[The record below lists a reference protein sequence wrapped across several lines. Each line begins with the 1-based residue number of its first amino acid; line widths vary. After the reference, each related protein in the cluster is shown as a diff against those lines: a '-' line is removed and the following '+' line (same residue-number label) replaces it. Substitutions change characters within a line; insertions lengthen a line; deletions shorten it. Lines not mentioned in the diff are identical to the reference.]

1 MEEILRFEHVSY
13 AYEEERE
20 ALLDVCVK
28 VCAGE
33 RVAVLGSNGAGKST
47 LIKIISGY
55 HKQDKGGIIKVD
67 GVLRPGA
74 GRILFRGA
82 PVGGGAKQ
90 LNVLRRGVGLVFQ
103 DPEVQLLGGS
113 VEEEVS
119 FGPMNLRLPV
129 GEVRARVDTAIR
141 SFALEEYRGRAPQY
155 LSGGEKKRVTLADAL
170 AMEPQMLLLDEP
182 AASLDPA
189 NTRLLEQNLQMLSEQ
204 GLGLM
209 VATHDVDFAW
219 RWATRVLVFRGGRL
233 AGDGEP
239 REIFENGKVTN
250 FRGDIK
256 MFLCCG
262 HAGWSSRCCTAW
274 GACWALPRR
283 RTLWRNWN
291 RSGNHETG
299 FAGRQLRHERAA
311 REAGYRGGGTRAC
324 RRGAGACVLPRV
336 HQPDDPP
343 HPGRTGRAR
352 VRPARGAG
360 GACGRGG
367 GGCGGAAHPSAVRL

>member
-1 MEEILRFEHVSY
+1 MEEIYLKEILLSAKDISKSFAKAAEASPVLDHVTVDIYKNDFTIIMGPS
-13 AYEEERE
+13 
-20 ALLDVCVK
+20 
-28 VCAGE
+28 
-33 RVAVLGSNGAGKST
+33 GAGKST
-47 LIKIISGY
+47 FFLLAN
-55 HKQDKGGIIKVD
+55 

-239 REIFENGKVTN
+239 REIFENVSLLRT
-250 FRGDIK
+250 
-256 MFLCCG
+256 CG
-262 HAGWSSRCCTAW
+262 LEQPVLYRV
-274 GACWALPRR
+274 
-283 RTLWRNWN
+283 
-291 RSGNHETG
+291 
-299 FAGRQLRHERAA
+299 GRVLGLAA
-311 REAGYRGGGTRAC
+311 
-324 RRGAGACVLPRV
+324 
-336 HQPDDPP
+336 PP
-343 HPGRTGRAR
+343 HTVEELEQEWKP
-352 VRPARGAG
+352 
-360 GACGRGG
+360 
-367 GGCGGAAHPSAVRL
+367 

>member
-47 LIKIISGY
+47 FFLLAN
-55 HKQDKGGIIKVD
+55 

-239 REIFENGKVTN
+239 REIFENVSLLRT
-250 FRGDIK
+250 
-256 MFLCCG
+256 CG
-262 HAGWSSRCCTAW
+262 LEQPVLYRVGRVLGLAAP
-274 GACWALPRR
+274 PR
-283 RTLWRNWN
+283 TVEELEQEWK
-291 RSGNHETG
+291 
-299 FAGRQLRHERAA
+299 
-311 REAGYRGGGTRAC
+311 
-324 RRGAGACVLPRV
+324 P
-336 HQPDDPP
+336 
-343 HPGRTGRAR
+343 
-352 VRPARGAG
+352 
-360 GACGRGG
+360 
-367 GGCGGAAHPSAVRL
+367 

>member
-47 LIKIISGY
+47 FFLLAN
-55 HKQDKGGIIKVD
+55 

-82 PVGGGAKQ
+82 PVGSGAKQ
-90 LNVLRRGVGLVFQ
+90 
-103 DPEVQLLGGS
+103 LGGS

-129 GEVRARVDTAIR
+129 GEVRARVDAAIR

-239 REIFENGKVTN
+239 REVFENVSLLRT
-250 FRGDIK
+250 
-256 MFLCCG
+256 CG
-262 HAGWSSRCCTAW
+262 LEQPVLYRV
-274 GACWALPRR
+274 
-283 RTLWRNWN
+283 
-291 RSGNHETG
+291 
-299 FAGRQLRHERAA
+299 GRVLGLAA
-311 REAGYRGGGTRAC
+311 
-324 RRGAGACVLPRV
+324 
-336 HQPDDPP
+336 PP
-343 HPGRTGRAR
+343 HTVEELEQEWKP
-352 VRPARGAG
+352 
-360 GACGRGG
+360 
-367 GGCGGAAHPSAVRL
+367 